1 MNYSEWHQIAQH
13 AGLSEITAA
22 IPLSTSAVSQSW
34 QLTTNSDQHYWARTC
49 LARHQAVIECEVE
62 NIEALQQTGIRTQ
75 TQVVQ
80 GKTSKTA
87 WLISDWQTLS
97 QTIAEPQ
104 QALTELHR
112 LHCQQSP
119 RDAYGWA
126 HANDMNGLV
135 QSNQWLTDWASF
147 YRSQRLLPQLR
158 KAKENGLAQR
168 FIDTIEGLL
177 AHHYESCFEQHH
189 PKPSLLHGNLYQAPL
204 RIHREGGLFFY
215 HPACYYGDAEVDLA
229 ALLLAHSR
237 HALTE
242 TGIWNH
248 PLDLSSET
256 QSRLPWYQLYY
267 ALVEF
272 NLMTQHD
279 TRLIAI
285 LLQQIQ
291 NQVDKR

>member
-1 MNYSEWHQIAQH
+1 MNYSEWHHIAHQ
-13 AGLSEITAA
+13 AA
-22 IPLSTSAVSQSW
+22 IGDITEAVELSTSAISQSW
-34 QLTTNSDQHYWARTC
+34 QLTTNGGQQYWARTC

-62 NIEALQQTGIRTQ
+62 NIAALQQAGIRTQ
-75 TQVVQ
+75 TNVLQ

-87 WLISDWQTLS
+87 WLITNWQELS
-97 QTIAEPQ
+97 QTTVEPQ
-104 QALTELHR
+104 QALTELHG

-126 HANDMNGLV
+126 HANDINGLV

-168 FIDTIEGLL
+168 FIDTMEGLL

-189 PKPSLLHGNLYQAPL
+189 PKPCLLHGNLYQSPPCLTPDGAA
-204 RIHREGGLFFY
+204 FFY
-215 HPACYYGDAEVDLA
+215 HPACYYGDTEVDLA

-237 HALTE
+237 PALTE
-242 TGIWNH
+242 TGTWN
-248 PLDLSSET
+248 PALDLSCKT

-272 NLMTQHD
+272 NLMTQQD

-291 NQVDKR
+291 SNQ